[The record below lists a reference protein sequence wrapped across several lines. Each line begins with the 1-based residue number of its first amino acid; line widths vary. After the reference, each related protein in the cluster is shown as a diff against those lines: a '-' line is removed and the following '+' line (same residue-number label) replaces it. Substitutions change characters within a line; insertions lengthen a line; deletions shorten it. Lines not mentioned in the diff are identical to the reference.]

1 MFGIKTRIM
10 RLLAGQVYRGQF
22 ASTGGK
28 PLAALPLYR
37 KFHLDIPTYDGFGQ
51 VVHPDIFFDQTQ
63 QRYVLSFTPYPFND
77 DSHENPC
84 IAVSDDGIHFRE
96 EREGL
101 NPLARPPEKDHN
113 DDPDISLHD
122 GVYSLVYL
130 ETVRPDYQ
138 NVVALESTDR
148 LNWERRVLYRQN
160 LAGSGDIILSP
171 AVIWT
176 GETCRCFFVMGNYGR
191 GHCIRC
197 CSGDSLAGLDFAGA
211 APVNI
216 DSIPQ
221 SLMPWH
227 LDVFPDG
234 AGGFIMLLSLV
245 AHNKDGKGG
254 RYFLHIARSRNLT
267 DWKLEPVPVLKNCYR
282 SSGFVKDGVLYIYF
296 SSNFW
301 GDEWKTGLYKVA
313 LPSAEGL
320 SGTGLS

>member
-10 RLLAGQVYRGQF
+10 RLLAGPVYRLQY
-22 ASTGGK
+22 APTGK
-28 PLAALPLYR
+28 KTLADLRLYR
-37 KFHLDIPTYDGFGQ
+37 KFRLDIPTYDGCGQ
-51 VVHPDIFFDQTQ
+51 LVHPDIFFD
-63 QRYVLSFTPYPFND
+63 RSIGKYVLSFTPYPFND

-84 IAVSDDGIHFRE
+84 IAVSDDGIRFRE

-138 NVVALESTDR
+138 NIVALRSTDR
-148 LNWERRVLYRQN
+148 LNWERKVLYRQN

-176 GETCRCFFVMGNYGR
+176 GEGCRCFFVMGNYGK
-191 GHCIRC
+191 GHRI
-197 CSGDSLAGLDFAGA
+197 LVAGPAAGLEALDFAGA
-211 APVNI
+211 VPVNI
-216 DSIPQ
+216 AGIPKG
-221 SLMPWH
+221 LMPWH

-234 AGGFIMLLSLV
+234 EGGFVMLLCLV
-245 AHNKDGKGG
+245 AHHKDGKGG
-254 RYFLHIARSRNLT
+254 RYFLHIVRSRNLT
-267 DWKLEPVPVLKNCYR
+267 DWKLDPAPVLNNCYR
-282 SSGFVKDGVLYIYF
+282 SSGFVKDGILYIYF

-301 GDEWKTGLYKVA
+301 GDEWKTGLYKVK
-313 LPSAEGL
+313 L
-320 SGTGLS
+320 